1 MGLGQRPLA
10 WAVLGLL
17 SIALIGVIVL
27 QTVPPPAAPTAAPQ
41 AAAATAPTGS
51 ATAATAAPAASA
63 SSGGGGGASTT
74 INATEKDFAIA
85 IDQSS
90 VPAGSVT
97 FKISNQGPSPHNVGV
112 TKQSDSSKSGITG
125 PVIKDSDTI
134 DGGKTTS
141 ITVDLQPGTYNVVCT
156 VPGHVQLGMIVAL
169 TVK

>member
-1 MGLGQRPLA
+1 MSLGRRPLA

-17 SIALIGVIVL
+17 SIALIGVIAL
-27 QTVPPPAAPTAAPQ
+27 QAVPPPTTPTKAPQ
-41 AAAATAPTGS
+41 AAAATAPAGS

-63 SSGGGGGASTT
+63 SSGGGASTT

-85 IDQSS
+85 IDNSS

-97 FKISNQGPSPHNVGV
+97 FKISNQGPSPHDIGV

-125 PVIKDSDTI
+125 PVIKVTDPI
-134 DGGKTTS
+134 DQGKTGS
-141 ITVDLQPGTYNVVCT
+141 LTVDLQPGTYNVVCT
-156 VPGHVQLGMIVAL
+156 IPGHVQLGMVVAL

>member
-1 MGLGQRPLA
+1 MSIQQRPLA

-17 SIALIGVIVL
+17 SIALIGVIAL
-27 QTVPPPAAPTAAPQ
+27 QAVPPPAPATAAPQ
-41 AAAATAPTGS
+41 PAAAASPASPTAP
-51 ATAATAAPAASA
+51 PAASA
-63 SSGGGGGASTT
+63 GSGGGASTT

-134 DGGKTTS
+134 DQGKTTS

>member
-10 WAVLGLL
+10 WAVLGLVGIGL
-17 SIALIGVIVL
+17 IGAIAL
-27 QTVPPPAAPTAAPQ
+27 QMVPPPAPPTTVPPAP
-41 AAAATAPTGS
+41 
-51 ATAATAAPAASA
+51 AAPAASPTAAPVTPAA
-63 SSGGGGGASTT
+63 SSGGTSTT
-74 INATEKDFAIA
+74 INATEKDFAIS
-85 IDQSS
+85 IDKSS

-125 PVIKDSDTI
+125 PVIKDSPTI
-134 DGGKTTS
+134 DAGKTTS

-169 TVK
+169 TVT

>member
-10 WAVLGLL
+10 WAVLGLVT
-17 SIALIGVIVL
+17 IGLIGAIAL
-27 QTVPPPAAPTAAPQ
+27 QTVPPPAPPT
-41 AAAATAPTGS
+41 TAP
-51 ATAATAAPAASA
+51 APAAPAASPTAAPVTPAA
-63 SSGGGGGASTT
+63 SSGGGGTSTT
-74 INATEKDFAIA
+74 INATEKDFAIS
-85 IDQSS
+85 IDKSS

-125 PVIKDSDTI
+125 PVIKDSPTI
-134 DGGKTTS
+134 DAGKTTS

-169 TVK
+169 TVT